1 MFSDLYVTTGE
12 RQCVIHKNNTEIMV
26 IESIEKAK
34 YLSKTYCR
42 TIFNGKYPQFVKLF
56 VEGDYSR
63 YICMVCKENDKYVVY
78 MRSPRVYHHPYS
90 WLYDDYDFSGDLLR
104 SCIEHGV
111 PEYMS
116 TETSNLWET
125 IRSINHVEKEK
136 PLKISAETST
146 KVEEKGLKDPTIN
159 VRFHKLS
166 DDLYE
171 LDPNEINIKMKLKI
185 MNNYVRVISK
195 QRCKML
201 LILVAKYLGGSVGH
215 YKNPDDIS
223 IDDVTSVI
231 NILDTKSITLIRP
244 LTI

>member
-26 IESIEKAK
+26 IEFIEKAK
-34 YLSKTYCR
+34 YLGKTYCR
-42 TIFNGKYPQFVKLF
+42 TIFNSKYPQFVKLF
-56 VEGDYSR
+56 VESDYSR

-78 MRSPRVYHHPYS
+78 MRSPRVHHHPYS

-104 SCIEHGV
+104 FCIEHGV
-111 PEYMS
+111 HESMS
-116 TETSNLWET
+116 TETSNLLE
-125 IRSINHVEKEK
+125 EK
-136 PLKISAETST
+136 PLKIS
-146 KVEEKGLKDPTIN
+146 TIN
-159 VRFHKLS
+159 ARFHKLA

-215 YKNPDDIS
+215 YKNTDDIS
-223 IDDVTSVI
+223 IDGITSVI
-231 NILDTKSITLIRP
+231 NILDAKSITLIRP